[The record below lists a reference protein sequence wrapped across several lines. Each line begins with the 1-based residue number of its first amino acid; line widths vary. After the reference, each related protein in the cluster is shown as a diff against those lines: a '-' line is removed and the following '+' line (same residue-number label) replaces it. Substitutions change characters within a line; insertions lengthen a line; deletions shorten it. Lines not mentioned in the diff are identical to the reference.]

1 MKKDWIIQLAFFSL
15 IGLFIAGCGNSRN
28 LVYFNNLPDTAV
40 YLAQAPAVPE
50 PIIQAGDILRIR
62 VNSLNAETNRLF
74 NTGTLQTD
82 PEQTRNASADEGN
95 VSAEGYLVNADGY
108 ISFPVVGQ
116 VRLAGLTIEQAR
128 IQIKGLVEQY
138 AKDAIINIRFANFK
152 ITVVGEVKRPATFT
166 VPNDRINIIEAL
178 GLAGDLTEFGK
189 RDNILLIREEDGQR
203 TLARIN
209 LNDKETLISPYFYLK
224 QNDVLY
230 VQPTQYRDPSGDR
243 TLRIL
248 TAVFS
253 GMTAVGLFIYRVF

>member
-1 MKKDWIIQLAFFSL
+1 MKKNWIVQLAFYSL
-15 IGLFIAGCGNSRN
+15 IGLFLAGCGNSRS
-28 LVYFNNLPDTAV
+28 LMYFNNLPDTAV
-40 YLAQAPAVPE
+40 YQTQAPPVPE
-50 PIIQAGDILRIR
+50 PVIQSGDIVRIR

-82 PEQTRNASADEGN
+82 PQQARYASSDEGN
-95 VSAEGYLVNADGY
+95 TGADGYLVNTDGY
-108 ISFPVVGQ
+108 ISFPVAGQ
-116 VRLAGLTIEQAR
+116 VKLAGLTIDQAR
-128 IQIKGLVEQY
+128 VKIKELVEQY
-138 AKDAIINIRFANFK
+138 AKDAIINIRFSNFK
-152 ITVVGEVKRPATFT
+152 ITVVGEVNRPATFT

-178 GLAGDLTEFGK
+178 GLAGDLTQYGK
-189 RDNILLIREEDGQR
+189 RDNILLIREQDGQR

-209 LNDKETLISPYFYLK
+209 LNDKEALTSPYFYLK

>member
-1 MKKDWIIQLAFFSL
+1 MKKKWIAQLAFYSFISL
-15 IGLFIAGCGNSRN
+15 VLLGCGNSRN
-28 LVYFNNLPDTAV
+28 LVYFNNLPDTSI
-40 YLAQAPAVPE
+40 YQAQAPAIPE
-50 PIIQAGDILRIR
+50 PVIQPGDILRIR

-82 PEQTRNASADEGN
+82 PEQARYASADEGN
-95 VSAEGYLVNADGY
+95 VGAEGYLVNAEGY
-108 ISFPVVGQ
+108 ISFPVAGQ
-116 VRLAGLTIEQAR
+116 VELGGLTIEQAR
-128 IQIKGLVEQY
+128 VRIEGLVEEY

-152 ITVVGEVKRPATFT
+152 ITVVGEVRRPATFT
-166 VPNDRINIIEAL
+166 VTNDRINIIEAL

-189 RDNILLIREEDGQR
+189 RDNILLIREENGQR

-209 LNDKETLISPYFYLK
+209 LNDKDALTTPYFYLK

-243 TLRIL
+243 TLRVL

-253 GMTAVGLFIYRVF
+253 GMTALGLFIYRVF

>member
-1 MKKDWIIQLAFFSL
+1 MKKNWIVQLAFYSL
-15 IGLFIAGCGNSRN
+15 IGLFFASCGNSRD
-28 LVYFNNLPDTAV
+28 LVYFNNLPDTAI
-40 YLAQAPAVPE
+40 YQAQAPAVPE
-50 PIIQAGDILRIR
+50 PVIQPGDILRIR

-82 PEQTRNASADEGN
+82 PQQARYTSSDEGN
-95 VSAEGYLVNADGY
+95 AGAEGYLVSSEGY
-108 ISFPVVGQ
+108 ISFPVAGQ
-116 VRLAGLTIEQAR
+116 VKMAGLSIEQAR
-128 IQIKGLVEQY
+128 IQIKSLVEQY

-152 ITVVGEVKRPATFT
+152 ITVVGEVNRPATFT

-178 GLAGDLTEFGK
+178 GLAGDLTQFGK
-189 RDNILLIREEDGQR
+189 RDNILLIREEGGRR
-203 TLARIN
+203 TLARVN
-209 LNDKETLISPYFYLK
+209 LNDKAALTSPFFYLK

-230 VQPTQYRDPSGDR
+230 VQPTRYRDPSGDR

>member
-1 MKKDWIIQLAFFSL
+1 MKKNWIVQLTFYGL
-15 IGLFIAGCGNSRN
+15 IVLFLASCGNSRN
-28 LVYFNNLPDTAV
+28 LVYFNNLPDTAI
-40 YLAQAPAVPE
+40 YQAQAPAVPE
-50 PIIQAGDILRIR
+50 PVIQSGDILRIR

-82 PEQTRNASADEGN
+82 PQQTHSASADEGN
-95 VSAEGYLVNADGY
+95 VGAEGYLVNADGY
-108 ISFPVVGQ
+108 ISFPVAGQ
-116 VRLAGLTIEQAR
+116 VKLAGITIEEAR
-128 IQIKGLVEQY
+128 VKIKGLVEEY

-209 LNDKETLISPYFYLK
+209 LNDKEALTSPYFYLK

-243 TLRIL
+243 TLRVL

-253 GMTAVGLFIYRVF
+253 GLTALGLFLQRVI